1 MLRDRLPR
9 LLPMALVVLA
19 AGCAGE
25 RDATE
30 KQLAELHAEVSRL
43 RAGQAALMERIGTLE
58 LERGA
63 AAKGAVGAAPGAP
76 PARAIDRDRPDLEV
90 VHVSPSEGDGDA
102 DGDAGRPMIRAV
114 GNSTTL
120 TSRTAGAHAAPR
132 RGGSSALVK
141 KSSDADVRPVV
152 NP

>member
-9 LLPMALVVLA
+9 LVPMALVVLA
-19 AGCAGE
+19 VGCAGE

-30 KQLAELHAEVSRL
+30 KQLAELRAEVSRL
-43 RAGQAALMERIGTLE
+43 RAGQAALMERLGTLE

-63 AAKGAVGAAPGAP
+63 AGKGVVGAAPAAP
-76 PARAIDRDRPDLEV
+76 GSRAIDRDRPDLEV

-102 DGDAGRPMIRAV
+102 DSDAGRPMIRAV
-114 GNSTTL
+114 GNSTL
-120 TSRTAGAHAAPR
+120 TSRTAGARAAPR
-132 RGGSSALVK
+132 RGASNALVK